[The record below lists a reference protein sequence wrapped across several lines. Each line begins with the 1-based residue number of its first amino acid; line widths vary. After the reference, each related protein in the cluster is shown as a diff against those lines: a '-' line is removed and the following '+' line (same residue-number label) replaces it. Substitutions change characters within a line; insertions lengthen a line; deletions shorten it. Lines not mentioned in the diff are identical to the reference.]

1 MNRLKDKI
9 AIVTGA
15 ASGIGEAGAIKMA
28 AEGAKVIAAD
38 ISIEGA
44 NRTVETIRRAGGT
57 ATALTMDAMKDESI
71 AEMIRKSHEIHGAIH
86 ILYNNV
92 GGTDSSRDRS
102 ITDMDWEMWGK
113 ALQLNLNSTAYAI
126 RCVLPIMIASGGG
139 SIVNTTSN
147 SALQAGLGPTAY
159 PSAKGGVIALTKL
172 IAAHYGKQNIRCN
185 AISPGM
191 ILSYRETPRSDAL
204 LEIIEKHNMLP
215 YLGQP
220 EDIANVAVFL
230 ASDESRYMTG
240 QTIAVD
246 GGSKDRSGTMADLID
261 LVKSG
266 KPLYPQPTS
275 KI

>member
-15 ASGIGEAGAIKMA
+15 ASGIGEAGAIRMA

-44 NRTVETIRRAGGT
+44 NRTVETIRKAGGE
-57 ATALTMDAMKDESI
+57 ATAILMDAMKDESI
-71 AEMIRKSHEIHGAIH
+71 AEMVRKAHETYGAIH
-86 ILYNNV
+86 VLYNNV
-92 GGTDSSRDRS
+92 GGTDSTRDRS
-102 ITDMDWEMWGK
+102 LVDMDWEMWGK
-113 ALQLNLNSTAYAI
+113 AIQLNLNSTAYAI
-126 RCVLPIMIASGGG
+126 RCALPIMIAGGGG

-159 PSAKGGVIALTKL
+159 PAAKGGVIALTKL
-172 IAAHYGKQNIRCN
+172 VAAHYGKQRIRCN
-185 AISPGM
+185 VISPGM
-191 ILSYRETPRSDAL
+191 VLSYRETPRSDAL
-204 LEIIEKHNMLP
+204 LSIIEKHNMLP

-220 EDIANVAVFL
+220 EDIANTAVFL
-230 ASDESRYMTG
+230 ASDEARYITG

-261 LVKSG
+261 LVSSG
-266 KPLYPQPTS
+266 KPLFPPPGA
-275 KI
+275 KM

>member
-1 MNRLKDKI
+1 MDRLKGKT

-15 ASGIGEAGAIKMA
+15 ASGIGEAGAIRMA
-28 AEGAKVIAAD
+28 AEGARIVAAD
-38 ISIEGA
+38 ISLDGA
-44 NRTVETIRRAGGT
+44 VRTVEAIRKSGGE
-57 ATALTMDAMKDESI
+57 ATAMRVDAMQDESI
-71 AEMIRKSHEIHGAIH
+71 AEMVRKAHETYGTIN

-126 RCVLPIMIASGGG
+126 RCVLPFMISAGGG
-139 SIVNTTSN
+139 SIINTTSN

-159 PSAKGGVIALTKL
+159 PAAKGGVIALTKL

-204 LEIIEKHNMLP
+204 LAIIEKHNMLP

-220 EDIANVAVFL
+220 EDIAHTAVFL
-230 ASDESRYMTG
+230 ASDESRYITG

-246 GGSKDRSGTMADLID
+246 GGSKDRSGTMADLVE

-275 KI
+275 KL